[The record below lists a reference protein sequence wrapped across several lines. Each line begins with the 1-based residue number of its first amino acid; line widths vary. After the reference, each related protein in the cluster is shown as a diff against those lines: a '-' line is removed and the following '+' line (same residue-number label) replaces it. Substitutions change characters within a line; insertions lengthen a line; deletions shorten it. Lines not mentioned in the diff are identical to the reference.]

1 MIAMLIPLFLQIRLL
16 DIVDIVLVAVMIYA
30 IYNLVKGTAAI
41 NILLGIIAVFL
52 VWRLVRILEMD
63 LLAEILG
70 AFISVG
76 FIALIIVF
84 QPEIRK
90 FLLLLGTSAFNR
102 KKGNRF
108 LFWKIK
114 VANKNLTD
122 IDPIVQ
128 ACFHMANSRTGALI
142 VMSRINELEDYVNSG
157 ELINARISDQL
168 LENIFF
174 KNAPLHDGA
183 VIIRNNTI
191 VAASCILPVSNNDGL
206 PGHVGLRHRAAV
218 GITEKSDAVAIV
230 VSEQTGKISWCEA
243 GELQL
248 NIPPS
253 KLKVML
259 EEVFG

>member
-1 MIAMLIPLFLQIRLL
+1 
-16 DIVDIVLVAVMIYA
+16 
-30 IYNLVKGTAAI
+30 
-41 NILLGIIAVFL
+41 
-52 VWRLVRILEMD
+52 
-63 LLAEILG
+63 
-70 AFISVG
+70 
-76 FIALIIVF
+76 
-84 QPEIRK
+84 
-90 FLLLLGTSAFNR
+90 
-102 KKGNRF
+102 
-108 LFWKIK
+108 
-114 VANKNLTD
+114 
-122 IDPIVQ
+122 
-128 ACFHMANSRTGALI
+128 
-142 VMSRINELEDYVNSG
+142 MSRINELEDYVNSG